1 MLLVGEVRTS
11 LLTHSAPMP
20 TDAGERLLSL
30 LAGAP
35 VRRSERPIARVVS
48 PARFTGVDC
57 SLAAGSGRTVRSV
70 GTVSSRAVLTGGRVL
85 QGSAAAEIAR
95 SAQNRR
101 LPWSHYLARPGRV
114 EAIGRYR
121 EPEVAAAFLESPGP
135 QSSGADDWLDLGA
148 IAQHTVNTVYDD
160 AALDFRPPLKSGE
173 TRLRWAATWAVT
185 RTDGAPEVAAGDVV
199 EFVLRPTDVRTARI
213 ETTTADPAAVVALCE
228 DLALHDWLLTTLTA
242 VIDRSLR
249 GDRAGTRA
257 LRQLR
262 PAVDCLLH
270 LWMPGAH
277 VGDEL
282 IAVWDGLERRPGF
295 SRQWQTA
302 VQRIR
307 DFLAVSTLQE
317 LDRAGRASGAGP
329 T

>member
-11 LLTHSAPMP
+11 LLTHSAPIP
-20 TDAGERLLSL
+20 AEAGERLLSL

-57 SLAAGSGRTVRSV
+57 VLAAGSGRTVRSV
-70 GTVSSRAVLTGGRVL
+70 GTVSSHAVLTGGRVL
-85 QGSAAAEIAR
+85 QGSAAVEIVR
-95 SAQNRR
+95 SAQTRR
-101 LPWSHYLARPGRV
+101 LPWSHYLAQPGRA
-114 EAIGRYR
+114 EAIGGRYR
-121 EPEVAAAFLESPGP
+121 EPDVAAAFLES
-135 QSSGADDWLDLGA
+135 STGADDRLDLGA

-160 AALDFRPPLKSGE
+160 AILDFQAPLKSGE
-173 TRLRWAATWAVT
+173 TRLRWAATWA
-185 RTDGAPEVAAGDVV
+185 APGREAGDAVA
-199 EFVLRPTDVRTARI
+199 FVLRPTDVRTARI
-213 ETTTADPAAVVALCE
+213 ETSAADPAAIVTLCE

-242 VIDRSLR
+242 VIERSLH
-249 GDRAGTRA
+249 GDRGGARA
-257 LRQLR
+257 LHQLR

-282 IAVWDGLERRPGF
+282 AAVWDGLERRPGF
-295 SRQWQTA
+295 SRQWLTA

-307 DFLAVSTLQE
+307 DFLAVRTLQE
-317 LDRAGRASGAGP
+317 LDRAGPASGTGP

>member
-20 TDAGERLLSL
+20 ADAGERLLSL

-48 PARFTGVDC
+48 PARYTGVDC
-57 SLAAGSGRTVRSV
+57 VLAAGSGRTVRSV
-70 GTVSSRAVLTGGRVL
+70 GTVSSHAVLTGGRVL
-85 QGSAAAEIAR
+85 QGSAAVEIVR
-95 SAQNRR
+95 SAQTRR
-101 LPWSHYLARPGRV
+101 LPWSHYLARPGRAEV
-114 EAIGRYR
+114 IGGRYR
-121 EPEVAAAFLESPGP
+121 EPDVAAAFLEAPGP
-135 QSSGADDWLDLGA
+135 SPAGADDRLDLGA
-148 IAQHTVNTVYDD
+148 IAQHTVNTVYED
-160 AALDFRPPLKSGE
+160 AVLDFHAPLKSGE
-173 TRLRWAATWAVT
+173 TRLRWAATWTVP
-185 RTDGAPEVAAGDVV
+185 GGEAGDVV
-199 EFVLRPTDVRTARI
+199 AFVLRPTDVRTARI
-213 ETTTADPAAVVALCE
+213 ETAAADPAAIVALCE

-242 VIDRSLR
+242 VIERSLR
-249 GDRAGTRA
+249 GDRGGTRA
-257 LRQLR
+257 LHQLR

-282 IAVWDGLERRPGF
+282 AAVWDGLERRPGF
-295 SRQWQTA
+295 SRQWLTA

-307 DFLAVSTLQE
+307 DFLAVRTLQE
-317 LDRAGRASGAGP
+317 LDRAGQPSGTGP